1 MYQINK
7 IQNKITKLKECT
19 FSELKFKEREHLQEW
34 LADNPESLGE
44 ELLIIQKEFD
54 GFNDT
59 KERLD
64 LLALDKQGNLVI
76 IENKLD
82 DSGKDVTWQVIK
94 YASYCSSLTKDNI
107 RDIYQLYLDKYY
119 DGKQAEEL
127 LTEFFD
133 DQEYEELTLN
143 LRATQR
149 LIMVAGKFRKE
160 VTSTVLWLMIYGIRA
175 QCFKVTPF
183 ALDEKLFLNI
193 EQILP
198 VKDTE
203 DYSISMANKA
213 KEEIKTQENLKNR
226 YNIRTEFWK
235 EYLQASNST
244 HDLYENSST
253 TQSRWLRKSMG
264 MPGLSLNLIV
274 SGKNAQ
280 STIYVNR
287 GDKEENE
294 KFFDFLYKMK
304 DKIETAFGNEL
315 IWDRKDDKVTCS
327 IKYELSGVNVFD
339 KDDWSKMIKFL
350 VDASERM
357 YKAFKN
363 PVKKL
368 NEWAKS
374 N

>member
-34 LADNPESLGE
+34 LADNPGSLGE

-107 RDIYQLYLDKYY
+107 RDIYQSYLDKYFE
-119 DGKQAEEL
+119 DKSAEEL
-127 LTEFFD
+127 LVEFFD
-133 DQEYEELTLN
+133 GQEYEELELN
-143 LRATQR
+143 KGATQR
-149 LIMVAGKFRKE
+149 IILVAAKFRKE
-160 VTSTVLWLMIYGIRA
+160 VTSTVLWLMNYNIRA
-175 QCFKVTPF
+175 QCFIVTPF
-183 ALDEKLFLNI
+183 ALEEKLFLNI

-203 DYSISMANKA
+203 DYSIRMANKA
-213 KEEIKTQENLKNR
+213 KEEIKTQDNLKNR
-226 YNIRTEFWK
+226 HNIRLEFWK
-235 EYLQASNST
+235 KYLDASNRVN
-244 HDLYENSST
+244 DLYVNSSPT
-253 TQSRWLRKSMG
+253 NDRWLRKSMG
-264 MPGLSLNLIV
+264 MHGLSLNIIV
-274 SGKNAQ
+274 TGEYAQ
-280 STIYVNR
+280 ADIAVNR
-287 GDKEENE
+287 GDKEEN
-294 KFFDFLYKMK
+294 KKCFDFLYKMK
-304 DKIETAFGNEL
+304 DKIETAFGDEL
-315 IWDRKDDKVTCS
+315 IWDRQDDKVTCR
-327 IKYELSGVNVFD
+327 IKSVLTGVDVFD

-357 YKAFKN
+357 YNAFKN

-368 NEWAKS
+368 NEYSKGS
-374 N
+374 

>member
-34 LADNPESLGE
+34 LADNPGSLGE

-107 RDIYQLYLDKYY
+107 RDIYQSYLDKYFE
-119 DGKQAEEL
+119 DKSAEEL
-127 LTEFFD
+127 LVEFFD
-133 DQEYEELTLN
+133 GQEYEELELN
-143 LRATQR
+143 KGATQR
-149 LIMVAGKFRKE
+149 IILVAGKFRKE
-160 VTSTVLWLMIYGIRA
+160 VTSTVLWLMNYNIRA

-203 DYSISMANKA
+203 DYSIRMANKA
-213 KEEIKTQENLKNR
+213 KEEIKTQDNLKNR
-226 YNIRTEFWK
+226 HNIRLEFWK
-235 EYLQASNST
+235 KYLDASNRVN
-244 HDLYENSST
+244 DLYVNSSPT
-253 TQSRWLRKSMG
+253 NDRWLRKSMG
-264 MPGLSLNLIV
+264 MHGLSLNIIV
-274 SGKNAQ
+274 TGEYAQ
-280 STIYVNR
+280 ADIAVNR
-287 GDKEENE
+287 GDKEEN
-294 KFFDFLYKMK
+294 KKCFDFLYKMK
-304 DKIETAFGNEL
+304 DKIETAFGDEL
-315 IWDRKDDKVTCS
+315 IWDRQDDKVTCR
-327 IKYELSGVNVFD
+327 IKSVLTGVDVFD

-357 YKAFKN
+357 YNAFKN

-368 NEWAKS
+368 NEYSKGS
-374 N
+374 